1 MGHRIVSFLN
11 ILIFLLIAGLLAA
24 SAVLAAPAP
33 AGDHLAIS
41 GLVTDPMGKG
51 LKEVEV
57 EVLVNG
63 QHVKPTGKEAEIST
77 GKPGGFVADFILPP
91 GTLPAAKVEVKA
103 AKPSWKA
110 IPATPVKVVDAG
122 VDAQGNK
129 LFQAARN
136 LTLNRTTTPGFWI
149 ASLILLLV
157 YVVISLEL
165 MHRTLVS
172 FLGAALIIFITY
184 TLGTWDKS
192 FYIISFDDAI
202 AAIDLNVIFLLMGM
216 MIFVGVM
223 KKTGM
228 FQFLAYKAYAL
239 AKGNVFVLVFI
250 LQVITA
256 VVSAFL
262 DNVTTMLLMIPVTIE
277 IAVTLKINPLVL
289 LIPEVFASNVGG
301 TATLIGDPPN
311 ILIGSYAGLTF
322 GQFVANLAL
331 VCAGCLI
338 VTSFFYLWWYK
349 KDYLKAE
356 VKDIPRTIA
365 YLKEEYQITN
375 KKLTIQSLML
385 LGFTILLF
393 ALHGLLHMPVS
404 IAALIGSLVLLAIS
418 GEDIVEMLEHE
429 VEWPTLVFFIGLFM
443 VIAGAEE
450 TGLIQMIANWVKDLS
465 GGNLTTAIILVLW
478 VSAIAS
484 AFIDNIPFTAT
495 MLPIIAF
502 LNQTIP
508 GAESGVLWWS
518 LALGAC
524 LGGNGTM
531 IGASAN
537 VVTVGLAEK
546 AGYHIS
552 FIDLHEGL
560 LVAHD
565 DHGCHC
571 HGLSADRL
579 LRPEILRFWT
589 KEPYR
594 TNSKAS
600 SEGRIS
606 RPGEAWPGSET

>member
-1 MGHRIVSFLN
+1 MVSFLN
-11 ILIFLLIAGLLAA
+11 ILIFLLIAVLLAA
-24 SAVLAAPAP
+24 SAVFAAPAP
-33 AGDHLAIS
+33 AGDHLAVS
-41 GLVTDPMGKG
+41 GLVTNPMGKG

-63 QHVKPTGKEAEIST
+63 QHVKPTGKEAEVVT
-77 GKPGGFVADFILPP
+77 GKPGGYVADFILPP

-103 AKPSWKA
+103 SKPSWKA
-110 IPATPVKVVDAG
+110 IPATPVKVVDVG

-129 LFQAARN
+129 LFQAAQN
-136 LTLNRTTTPGFWI
+136 LTLNRTITPGFWI
-149 ASLILLLV
+149 AALVLLLV

-165 MHRTLVS
+165 MHRTLVA
-172 FLGAALIIFITY
+172 FLGAAFILFVTY
-184 TLGTWDKS
+184 TLGTFDKS
-192 FYIISFDDAI
+192 FHIISFDDAMG
-202 AAIDLNVIFLLMGM
+202 AIDLNVIFLLMGM
-216 MIFVGVM
+216 MLFVGVM

-239 AKGNVFVLVFI
+239 AKGNVFVLSLI

-256 VVSAFL
+256 ILSAFL
-262 DNVTTMLLMIPVTIE
+262 DNVTTMLLVLPVTIE
-277 IAVTLKINPLVL
+277 IAVTLKINPMTL

-322 GQFVANLAL
+322 GQFVQNLTL
-331 VCAGCLI
+331 VCTIFLAVSSLW
-338 VTSFFYLWWYK
+338 YLWWHK

-365 YLKEEYQITN
+365 YLKEEYKITD
-375 KKLTIQSLML
+375 KKMMIQGL
-385 LGFTILLF
+385 LLLAFTIGLF
-393 ALHGLLHMPVS
+393 AIHGILHMQVS
-404 IAALIGSLVLLAIS
+404 VAALIGSLILVAVS
-418 GEDIVEMLEHE
+418 RVDIVELLEKE

-450 TGLIQMIANWVKDLS
+450 TGLIQMIANWVKDVS
-465 GGNLTTAIILVLW
+465 QGNLTAAIIIVLW

-552 FIDLHEGL
+552 FMAYMKACWWPMMITVTISMVYL
-560 LVAHD
+560 LIA
-565 DHGCHC
+565 
-571 HGLSADRL
+571 
-579 LRPEILRFWT
+579 
-589 KEPYR
+589 Y
-594 TNSKAS
+594 
-600 SEGRIS
+600 
-606 RPGEAWPGSET
+606 

>member
-1 MGHRIVSFLN
+1 MRQRMVFCLN

-41 GLVTDPMGKG
+41 GLVTNPMGKG
-51 LKEVEV
+51 IKEVEV

-63 QHVKPTGKEAEIST
+63 RHVKPTGKEAEVIT

-103 AKPSWKA
+103 TKPSWKP
-110 IPATPVKVVDAG
+110 IPATPVKVVEAG
-122 VDAQGNK
+122 ADAQGNK
-129 LFQAARN
+129 LFQAAQN
-136 LTLNRTTTPGFWI
+136 LTLNRTTTAGFWI

-165 MHRTLVS
+165 MHRTLVA
-172 FLGAALIIFITY
+172 FLGATLIIFITY

-192 FYIISFDDAI
+192 FYIISFDEAI
-202 AAIDLNVIFLLMGM
+202 GAIDLNVIFLLMGM

-228 FQFLAYKAYAL
+228 FQFLAYKAYAT

-311 ILIGSYAGLTF
+311 ILIGSYANLSF
-322 GQFVANLAL
+322 GQFVQNLAL
-331 VCAGCLI
+331 VCSVCLI
-338 VTSFFYLWWYK
+338 ITSFFYLWWYK

-365 YLKEEYQITN
+365 YLKSEYQITN
-375 KKLTIQSLML
+375 KKLAIQSLML

-393 ALHGLLHMPVS
+393 ALHGLFHMPVS
-404 IAALIGSLVLLAIS
+404 VAALIGSLVLLAVS
-418 GEDIVEMLEHE
+418 GQDIVEMLEHE

-465 GGNLTTAIILVLW
+465 GGNLTVAIILVLW

-495 MLPIIAF
+495 MLPIVAF

-552 FIDLHEGL
+552 FMAYMKACWWPMMITVTIAMVYL
-560 LVAHD
+560 LIA
-565 DHGCHC
+565 
-571 HGLSADRL
+571 
-579 LRPEILRFWT
+579 
-589 KEPYR
+589 Y
-594 TNSKAS
+594 
-600 SEGRIS
+600 
-606 RPGEAWPGSET
+606 

>member
-1 MGHRIVSFLN
+1 MYILILTLVASFL
-11 ILIFLLIAGLLAA
+11 AS

-33 AGDHLAIS
+33 APAGDHLAVS
-41 GLVTDPMGKG
+41 GLVTNPMGKG

-63 QHVKPTGKEAEIST
+63 HHARPTGKEAEIVT
-77 GKPGGFVADFILPP
+77 GKPGGYVADFLLPA
-91 GTLPAAKVEVKA
+91 GTLPGAKVEVQA
-103 AKPSWKA
+103 AKPSWKPV
-110 IPATPVKVVDAG
+110 PATPVQVVEAG
-122 VDAQGNK
+122 TDAQGNR

-136 LTLNRTTTPGFWI
+136 LTMERRVTAGFWI
-149 ASLILLLV
+149 AAIILLLV
-157 YVVISLEL
+157 YAVISLEL

-184 TLGTWDKS
+184 TLGNWDKS
-192 FYIISFDDAI
+192 FYIISFDDAMG
-202 AAIDLNVIFLLMGM
+202 AIDLNVIFLLMGM
-216 MIFVGVM
+216 MLFVGVM

-239 AKGNVFVLVFI
+239 AKGNVFVLSFV
-250 LQVITA
+250 LQIITA

-262 DNVTTMLLMIPVTIE
+262 DNVTTMLLVIPVTIE
-277 IAVTLKINPLVL
+277 IAVTLKINPLAL
-289 LIPEVFASNVGG
+289 LVPEAFASNVGG

-322 GQFVANLAL
+322 GQFVQNLTL
-331 VCAGCLI
+331 VCAISL
-338 VTSFFYLWWYK
+338 VASSLFLVWWNK

-356 VKDIPRTIA
+356 VKDVNRTIEF
-365 YLKEEYQITN
+365 LKEQYRITN
-375 KKLTIQSLML
+375 KKLMNLGLIL
-385 LGFTILLF
+385 LGFAILFFILGGI
-393 ALHGLLHMPVS
+393 LHLPVS
-404 IAALIGSLVLLAIS
+404 IPALVGSLLLLAIS
-418 GEDIVEMLEHE
+418 GEDIVEMLEKE

-450 TGLIQMIANWVKDLS
+450 TGLIQVIANFVKDVS
-465 GGNLTTAIILVLW
+465 KGNLTAAIVIILW

-518 LALGAC
+518 LSLGAC

-546 AGYHIS
+546 AGYRIS
-552 FIDLHEGL
+552 FLDYMKACWWPMMITVTICMVYL
-560 LVAHD
+560 LIA
-565 DHGCHC
+565 
-571 HGLSADRL
+571 
-579 LRPEILRFWT
+579 
-589 KEPYR
+589 Y
-594 TNSKAS
+594 
-600 SEGRIS
+600 
-606 RPGEAWPGSET
+606 

>member
-1 MGHRIVSFLN
+1 MRQRHVSFLY
-11 ILIFLLIAGLLAA
+11 IVIFLAIAGFLAA

-33 AGDHLAIS
+33 AGDRLSIS

-63 QHVKPTGKEAEIST
+63 QHIKPTGKEAEIST

-103 AKPSWKA
+103 AKPSWKP
-110 IPATPVKVVDAG
+110 IPATPVKVVEAG
-122 VDAQGNK
+122 ADAQGNK
-129 LFQAARN
+129 LFQAAQN
-136 LTLNRTTTPGFWI
+136 LTLNRTITPGFWI

-192 FYIISFDDAI
+192 FYIISFDEAI
-202 AAIDLNVIFLLMGM
+202 GAIDLNVIFLLMGM

-228 FQFLAYKAYAL
+228 FQFLAYKAYAM
-239 AKGNVFVLVFI
+239 AKGNVFVLVLI

-311 ILIGSYAGLTF
+311 ILIGSYANLSF
-322 GQFVANLAL
+322 GQFVQNLAL
-331 VCAGCLI
+331 VCSVCLI
-338 VTSFFYLWWYK
+338 ITSFFFLWWHK

-365 YLKEEYQITN
+365 YLREEYQITD
-375 KKLTIQSLML
+375 KKLMIQSLML

-393 ALHGLLHMPVS
+393 ALHGFLHMPVS
-404 IAALIGSLVLLAIS
+404 VAALVGSLILLAIS

-552 FIDLHEGL
+552 FITYMKACWWPMMITVTIAMVYL
-560 LVAHD
+560 LIA
-565 DHGCHC
+565 
-571 HGLSADRL
+571 
-579 LRPEILRFWT
+579 
-589 KEPYR
+589 Y
-594 TNSKAS
+594 
-600 SEGRIS
+600 
-606 RPGEAWPGSET
+606 

>member
-1 MGHRIVSFLN
+1 MVSFLN

-24 SAVLAAPAP
+24 SAVMAASAP

-41 GLVTDPMGKG
+41 GLVTNPMGKG

-63 QHVKPTGKEAEIST
+63 QHVKPTGKDAEIAT

-103 AKPSWKA
+103 AKPSWKP
-110 IPATPVKVVDAG
+110 IPATPVKLVEAG
-122 VDAQGNK
+122 ADAQGNK
-129 LFQAARN
+129 LFQAAQN
-136 LTLNRTTTPGFWI
+136 LTLNRTVTPGFWI
-149 ASLILLLV
+149 AALVLLLV
-157 YVVISLEL
+157 YVVISFEL
-165 MHRTLVS
+165 MHRTLVA
-172 FLGAALIIFITY
+172 FLGAALILFVTY
-184 TLGTWDKS
+184 TLGTFDKS
-192 FYIISFDDAI
+192 FYIISFDDAMG
-202 AAIDLNVIFLLMGM
+202 AIDLNVIFLLMGM

-228 FQFLAYKAYAL
+228 FQFLAFKAYAL
-239 AKGNVFVLVFI
+239 AKGNVFVLSFV
-250 LQVITA
+250 LQIVTA
-256 VVSAFL
+256 VISAFL
-262 DNVTTMLLMIPVTIE
+262 DNVTTMLLVLPVTIE
-277 IAVTLKINPLVL
+277 IAVTLKINPLTL
-289 LIPEVFASNVGG
+289 LVPEAFASNVGG

-322 GQFVANLAL
+322 GQFVQNLTLICSISL
-331 VCAGCLI
+331 VASSLFL
-338 VTSFFYLWWYK
+338 VWWNK
-349 KDYLKAE
+349 KEYLKAD
-356 VKDIPRTIA
+356 VKDVPRTIA
-365 YLKEEYQITN
+365 FLKEQYKITN
-375 KKLTIQSLML
+375 KKLMNQGLIL

-393 ALHGLLHMPVS
+393 AVHGFLHMPVA
-404 IAALIGSLVLLAIS
+404 IAALIGSLVLVAIS
-418 GEDIVEMLEHE
+418 GEDIVELLEKE

-450 TGLIQMIANWVKDLS
+450 TGLIQVIANGVKDLS
-465 GGNLTTAIILVLW
+465 GGNLTAAIIIVLW

-495 MLPIIAF
+495 MLPVILY

-518 LALGAC
+518 LSLGAC

-552 FIDLHEGL
+552 FLDYMKACWWPMMITVTISMVYL
-560 LVAHD
+560 LVA
-565 DHGCHC
+565 
-571 HGLSADRL
+571 
-579 LRPEILRFWT
+579 
-589 KEPYR
+589 Y
-594 TNSKAS
+594 
-600 SEGRIS
+600 
-606 RPGEAWPGSET
+606 

>member
-1 MGHRIVSFLN
+1 MQVKRNLAV
-11 ILIFLLIAGLLAA
+11 AMLLAVFLVVFAGSPSVGA
-24 SAVLAAPAP
+24 SQPAT
-33 AGDHLAIS
+33 GDRLTVS
-41 GLVTDPMGKG
+41 GLVTNPMDKG

-63 QHVKPTGKEAEIST
+63 RHVKPTGKEAEVVT

-103 AKPSWKA
+103 AKPSWKP

-129 LFQAARN
+129 LFQAAQN
-136 LTLNRTTTPGFWI
+136 LTMNRTITPGFWI
-149 ASLILLLV
+149 AALVLLLV

-172 FLGAALIIFITY
+172 FLGAAFILFVTY
-184 TLGTWDKS
+184 TLGTFDKS
-192 FYIISFDDAI
+192 FYIISFDEAMG
-202 AAIDLNVIFLLMGM
+202 AIDLNVIFLLMGM
-216 MIFVGVM
+216 MLFVGVM
-223 KKTGM
+223 KRTGM
-228 FQFLAYKAYAL
+228 FQFLAYKAYAA
-239 AKGNVFVLVFI
+239 AKGNVFVLSLI

-256 VVSAFL
+256 VLSAFL
-262 DNVTTMLLMIPVTIE
+262 DNVTTMLLVLPVTIE
-277 IAVTLKINPLVL
+277 IAVTLKINPLTL

-322 GQFVANLAL
+322 GQFVQNLAL
-331 VCAGCLI
+331 VCTICLA
-338 VTSFFYLWWYK
+338 VSSLWYLWWHK
-349 KDYLKAE
+349 KDYIKAE

-375 KKLTIQSLML
+375 KKLMIQSLML

-393 ALHGLLHMPVS
+393 ALHGFLHMPVS

-465 GGNLTTAIILVLW
+465 GGNLTTAIVLVLW

-495 MLPIIAF
+495 MLPIVAF

-552 FIDLHEGL
+552 FMAYMKACWWPMMITVTISMVYL
-560 LVAHD
+560 LIA
-565 DHGCHC
+565 
-571 HGLSADRL
+571 
-579 LRPEILRFWT
+579 
-589 KEPYR
+589 Y
-594 TNSKAS
+594 
-600 SEGRIS
+600 
-606 RPGEAWPGSET
+606 